1 MAETTTAKTTAMIA
15 FILMNCIV
23 KVKTTM
29 EKRRLKSVR
38 RGKEEIE
45 KEMPWRL

>member
-1 MAETTTAKTTAMIA
+1 
-15 FILMNCIV
+15 
-23 KVKTTM
+23 M

-45 KEMPWRL
+45 KEMPWRLLRCNKYFGGWSACDTVDFQTKYT